1 MAMEWT
7 FSASLQGHRNAQ
19 GTVRRLVA
27 RTAFTF
33 LSILLYSTLPSQ
45 HFVWSAAARND
56 RALHHVQAV
65 SQVDTIIHVIEER
78 DDHILHWMRYGR
90 ESLGIVGRNEIVP
103 ISEERTLE
111 YFYIHHDTLHTLSTR
126 WNREADYTEVFLM
139 RYDTSGNAIGS
150 EQLVHLRNESSE
162 PRQSGL
168 QCRFSPDSTR
178 VLVFFDKDNERKQT
192 EGIHFK
198 CFDRSWNLMWEK
210 DLRLPPAPDILQVH
224 HFLVDNYGGVYMMS
238 GRKPVKTASD
248 WQRPQ
253 GGQYVV
259 YYYNAERNKLK
270 QYDISLKDKQVISVG
285 FQLNESQGVVI
296 AGYYSD
302 NFQHKAAGTLLF
314 SLQAQGGPIS
324 LAGYTPFS
332 KEFLSDTNGREK
344 GTLEDFYLDY
354 VKLTSEGAIV
364 LSGEQYYV
372 SRSVSTDP
380 TTGRQ
385 IVEYRYNYE
394 DVMVC
399 MMDSTAH
406 HLWNV
411 LVPKRQIASSPND
424 PNYSY
429 SFVADNMG
437 VALTFNDDSE
447 NNEPITGKKRFETAS
462 WIGAKNSV
470 TTRVDIGF
478 DGTYKRRTLLDNSL
492 ERLLFNPL
500 MTTLGIPSRLLLGFD
515 DKRTYKFCRI
525 P

>member
-1 MAMEWT
+1 
-7 FSASLQGHRNAQ
+7 
-19 GTVRRLVA
+19 VA

-150 EQLVHLRNESSE
+150 
-162 PRQSGL
+162 
-168 QCRFSPDSTR
+168 
-178 VLVFFDKDNERKQT
+178 
-192 EGIHFK
+192 FK

-500 MTTLGIPSRLLLGFD
+500 MTALGIPSRLLLGFD